1 MNRFRLLIARLR
13 GVFASR
19 RQDEQLD
26 DELRAHLDLLADE
39 HERRGLSRADAER
52 AALRDFGGVM
62 RVKGLRYTNEARSR
76 RMPRSHRS

>member
-19 RQDEQLD
+19 SQDAQ
-26 DELRAHLDLLADE
+26 LDLLADE